1 LAAAEGKSNQP
12 VVFFDSSGRSYSCE
26 AHLLPSAR
34 SQGEPLTG
42 RFNIVA
48 GESIEQVIMGKEQQ
62 YYLLASD
69 AGYGFVCQFKDLV
82 SRNKNGKAILTLP
95 TGAKVLNP
103 VAVNDV
109 SSESVVAIS
118 NEGRMLVF
126 PVADLPQLS
135 KGKGNKI
142 LSIPALRAQSR
153 EEYVVALATI
163 PAGATLTL
171 QAGKRKL
178 TLKPADLDHY
188 RGERGRRGNKL
199 PRGLQRVD
207 GVTVELPQNAEASDG
222 EEAGT

>member
-1 LAAAEGKSNQP
+1 M
-12 VVFFDSSGRSYSCE
+12 FFDSSGRSYSCE

-48 GESIEQVIMGKEQQ
+48 GESVDQVIMGKEEQH
-62 YYLLASD
+62 YLLASD

-95 TGAKVLNP
+95 TGAKVLSP
-103 VAVNDV
+103 VSVREP
-109 SSESVVAIS
+109 SQESVIAVS

-126 PVADLPQLS
+126 PVADLPQLG

-142 LSIPALRAQSR
+142 ISIPALRAQTR
-153 EEYVVALATI
+153 EEYVVALASA
-163 PAGATLTL
+163 PNDATVTL

-178 TLKPADLDHY
+178 TLKPSDLEHY

-207 GVTVELPQNAEASDG
+207 AITIEETPATTEAE
-222 EEAGT
+222 EHQAGD

>member
-1 LAAAEGKSNQP
+1 M
-12 VVFFDSSGRSYSCE
+12 
-26 AHLLPSAR
+26 LPSAR

-48 GESIEQVIMGKEQQ
+48 GENIEHVLMGKEQQ
-62 YYLLASD
+62 HYMLSSD
-69 AGYGFVCQFKDLV
+69 AGYGFICQFNDLV

-95 TGAKVLNP
+95 TGAKSMTP

-109 SSESVVAIS
+109 ANDNVLAVS

-142 LSIPALRAQSR
+142 ISIPALRAQTR
-153 EEYVVALATI
+153 EEYMVAIATV
-163 PAGATLTL
+163 PADATVTL
-171 QAGKRKL
+171 LAGKRKL
-178 TLKPADLDHY
+178 TLKPADIEHY

-207 GVTVELPQNAEASDG
+207 AVRIEPQANDSADSSTEDDS
-222 EEAGT
+222 